1 MQWLPG
7 SLSPQLGWVFW
18 SQPHCRSPPQCSL
31 LSSDPQ
37 SSPKTQ
43 RRGECRYPLRR
54 ENHGT
59 SEGRF
64 ITMCINTSN
73 IPSMSRWLCGWHL
86 LIPDRCCT
94 WWTKQSGHI
103 KICVVCMK
111 LKDSKHYEGQSKR
124 TCALMHYMLQYEL
137 FQRSRTQTGPTA
149 EIGHY
154 RFCSQIKIL
163 ISSSYIF
170 LLFSLYK
177 NAFKWGIKPFF
188 KECFSID
195 VVLSHRCGFPC
206 KICTLSEEKQQNKRN
221 GYSAKIYAT
230 DRILKNSFH

>member
-1 MQWLPG
+1 MSWDSLLLCYYAFLLKCGVKAPLIIKAVFTQWLPG

-43 RRGECRYPLRR
+43 RRGECQYPLRR
-54 ENHGT
+54 ENHST

-86 LIPDRCCT
+86 LIPDHCCT
-94 WWTKQSGHI
+94 WWTKQSVHI

-111 LKDSKHYEGQSKR
+111 LKDSKHYEGQSKP

-137 FQRSRTQTGPTA
+137 FQQRPRTQA
-149 EIGHY
+149 
-154 RFCSQIKIL
+154 
-163 ISSSYIF
+163 
-170 LLFSLYK
+170 
-177 NAFKWGIKPFF
+177 
-188 KECFSID
+188 
-195 VVLSHRCGFPC
+195 
-206 KICTLSEEKQQNKRN
+206 
-221 GYSAKIYAT
+221 
-230 DRILKNSFH
+230 NSWDWPL